1 MSYWTIVENPSQEL
15 LDRLM
20 DEEKKRAGSCPDCGA
35 SPGSKHNA
43 HCDVARCTMCGGQ
56 NLSCDCDPKDV
67 DDWSG
72 LWPGVQIAYD
82 KKLVCYGPDKIPMFD
97 LNRVAALPKN

>member
-1 MSYWTIVENPSQEL
+1 MSTI
-15 LDRLM
+15 
-20 DEEKKRAGSCPDCGA
+20 
-35 SPGSKHNA
+35 
-43 HCDVARCTMCGGQ
+43 
-56 NLSCDCDPKDV
+56 DPKDV